1 MREKTVTV
9 LLHRSTVTFIF
20 SSSLPPNQQ
29 VLVVEVKLQFFYMTL
44 IICMTCRH
52 IINHVGLF
60 ISVITEGSTR

>member
-29 VLVVEVKLQFFYMTL
+29 VFG
-44 IICMTCRH
+44 CRSKTAVFLYDVDNLHDMQTYNKPRGPFH
-52 IINHVGLF
+52 ISDN
-60 ISVITEGSTR
+60 